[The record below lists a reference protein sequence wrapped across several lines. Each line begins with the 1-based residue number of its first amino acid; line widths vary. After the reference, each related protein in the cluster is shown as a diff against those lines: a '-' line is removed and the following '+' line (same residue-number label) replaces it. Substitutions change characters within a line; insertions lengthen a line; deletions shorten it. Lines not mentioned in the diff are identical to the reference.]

1 MHLYLQSCVYFIFI
15 STGSKFLYEAHS
27 LGTLGYLEPLNMP
40 KEQLQPGAQA
50 QEPDVFLSSRQSAR
64 SWGSWKAVFKMGK
77 RERLLGSQWEF
88 QCWGN
93 PGTCRGIPR
102 DSDPSPTESPR
113 ELLISEQSWVRGRK
127 ARTEEDTARPLVVLH
142 KQLCSLGTAWFSS
155 ESSCTATL
163 GPGIPTRIGL
173 ELLGWIRSLI
183 LTLLSLIFRTL
194 VRNKSSKLVQASRWL
209 SDVRVRK

>member
-40 KEQLQPGAQA
+40 KEQLQPVAQA

-64 SWGSWKAVFKMGK
+64 SWGSWTAVFKMGK

-88 QCWGN
+88 QCYGN
-93 PGTCRGIPR
+93 LGTCRGIPR

-113 ELLISEQSWVRGRK
+113 ELLISEQSWEKSEDWGRYSK
-127 ARTEEDTARPLVVLH
+127 ATGGFAQAAVQPGHCLIWLWELLHGNSGTRHPDTNRARTV
-142 KQLCSLGTAWFSS
+142 
-155 ESSCTATL
+155 
-163 GPGIPTRIGL
+163 GL
-173 ELLGWIRSLI
+173 D
-183 LTLLSLIFRTL
+183 
-194 VRNKSSKLVQASRWL
+194 SKPHTYPIIAYL
-209 SDVRVRK
+209 